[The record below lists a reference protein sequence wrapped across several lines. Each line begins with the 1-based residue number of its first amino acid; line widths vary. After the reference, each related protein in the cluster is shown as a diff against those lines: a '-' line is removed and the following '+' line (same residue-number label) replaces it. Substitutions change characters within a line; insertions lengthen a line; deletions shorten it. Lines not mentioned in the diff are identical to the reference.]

1 MKTNMQMLR
10 NLIREEEENL
20 DLVRFSSQEYLFNK
34 VNEELSGKI
43 TILVD
48 NTEKMLEK
56 LKETEDLTNRINYL
70 KRTLFKKENE
80 LRLEDGRTVKQ
91 ASVENKYNLKLKYY
105 YEALLRKENKKIRM
119 TDSKSAYFLEYKLNI
134 DRNEIKEKLKN
145 ISEEIKNTT
154 NEIIRLNGKI
164 FEIDLPW
171 WYHKAIEWFK
181 LSKNLSQCFIKQM
194 ITYFKI
200 RSLTTSLPKVL

>member
-1 MKTNMQMLR
+1 MSPKYVAFKATTSPIFSSIIDLLNGGNNMKTNMQMLR

-56 LKETEDLTNRINYL
+56 LKETEDLTNKINYL
-70 KRTLFKKENE
+70 KRTLFEKENE

-134 DRNEIKEKLKN
+134 DRNEIKDKLKN

-164 FEIDLPW
+164 FEIDLP
-171 WYHKAIEWFK
+171 
-181 LSKNLSQCFIKQM
+181 
-194 ITYFKI
+194 
-200 RSLTTSLPKVL
+200 

>member
-56 LKETEDLTNRINYL
+56 LKETEDLTNKINYL
-70 KRTLFKKENE
+70 KEHCSKK
-80 LRLEDGRTVKQ
+80 K
-91 ASVENKYNLKLKYY
+91 
-105 YEALLRKENKKIRM
+105 
-119 TDSKSAYFLEYKLNI
+119 
-134 DRNEIKEKLKN
+134 
-145 ISEEIKNTT
+145 T
-154 NEIIRLNGKI
+154 N
-164 FEIDLPW
+164 
-171 WYHKAIEWFK
+171 
-181 LSKNLSQCFIKQM
+181 
-194 ITYFKI
+194 
-200 RSLTTSLPKVL
+200 

>member
-20 DLVRFSSQEYLFNK
+20 DLVRFNSQEYLFNK

-70 KRTLFKKENE
+70 KRTLFEKENE

-134 DRNEIKEKLKN
+134 DRNEIKDKLKN

-164 FEIDLPW
+164 FEIDLP
-171 WYHKAIEWFK
+171 
-181 LSKNLSQCFIKQM
+181 
-194 ITYFKI
+194 
-200 RSLTTSLPKVL
+200 

>member
-48 NTEKMLEK
+48 NTEKMLEQ

-70 KRTLFKKENE
+70 KRTLFEKENE

-134 DRNEIKEKLKN
+134 DRNEIKDKLKN

-164 FEIDLPW
+164 FEIDLP
-171 WYHKAIEWFK
+171 
-181 LSKNLSQCFIKQM
+181 
-194 ITYFKI
+194 
-200 RSLTTSLPKVL
+200 

>member
-56 LKETEDLTNRINYL
+56 LKE
-70 KRTLFKKENE
+70 K
-80 LRLEDGRTVKQ
+80 
-91 ASVENKYNLKLKYY
+91 
-105 YEALLRKENKKIRM
+105 
-119 TDSKSAYFLEYKLNI
+119 
-134 DRNEIKEKLKN
+134 
-145 ISEEIKNTT
+145 
-154 NEIIRLNGKI
+154 
-164 FEIDLPW
+164 
-171 WYHKAIEWFK
+171 
-181 LSKNLSQCFIKQM
+181 
-194 ITYFKI
+194 
-200 RSLTTSLPKVL
+200 